1 MKKLILLIILL
12 FAVMDAALMWLRVRG
27 ADMETTERAER
38 NEKAIEFWKS
48 HCVNGKCS

>member
-1 MKKLILLIILL
+1 MKKLFLLIILL
-12 FAVMDAALMWLRVRG
+12 FAVMDAALMWLPARG
-27 ADMETTERAER
+27 ADTEMTERAER